1 MKVAIIIPR
10 IDQLGPVKVIQTLV
24 NSLSENDKIQIKVFY
39 IDQLVDSQVKLMV
52 PVEKL
57 DQKTFDFNE
66 FDIIHT
72 NGIRPDLF
80 AFLNRKKIKFHIST
94 IHNFVF
100 EDLLFSYNKIISF
113 IFGNL
118 WLLIWRGADKLVCLS
133 PAMKNYYGR
142 WFSRSKL
149 EVIFNG
155 IDEHDYPIIP
165 DNEIMDK
172 IAGFRSI
179 GLKVIGSI
187 GILTRRKGFDQIL
200 NLISINKELALIII
214 GKGKE
219 LGNLKALATKLGIH
233 DRCFFCGFRS
243 NAANYIKHFDFFIMP
258 SRSEGFGLALIED
271 VQQKVPVICSDIAV
285 FRELFTI
292 EEVTFFEL
300 ENISSLAEALE
311 EACETGSSKVIPAF
325 NRYQNNY
332 TGKLMADNYLR
343 LYHSCC

>member
-1 MKVAIIIPR
+1 
-10 IDQLGPVKVIQTLV
+10 
-24 NSLSENDKIQIKVFY
+24 
-39 IDQLVDSQVKLMV
+39 
-52 PVEKL
+52 
-57 DQKTFDFNE
+57 
-66 FDIIHT
+66 
-72 NGIRPDLF
+72 
-80 AFLNRKKIKFHIST
+80 
-94 IHNFVF
+94 
-100 EDLLFSYNKIISF
+100 
-113 IFGNL
+113 
-118 WLLIWRGADKLVCLS
+118 
-133 PAMKNYYGR
+133 MKNYYGR

-258 SRSEGFGLALIED
+258 SRSEGFGLALIEA